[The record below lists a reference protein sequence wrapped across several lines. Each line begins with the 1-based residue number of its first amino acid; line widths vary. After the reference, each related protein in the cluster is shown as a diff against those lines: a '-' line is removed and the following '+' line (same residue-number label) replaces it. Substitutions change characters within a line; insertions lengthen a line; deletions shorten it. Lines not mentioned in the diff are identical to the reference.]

1 MRNAECGPAFAWLR
15 RGKLRNISSAPG
27 AIETTHFNASTLLPR
42 RGNAKAGQ
50 RFSALLVAL
59 ALAFFAFT
67 SFAQSIS
74 PARLPLYFEAN
85 NSQTE
90 FLSSGNGCRFAIS
103 ASGVRMSLRESKT
116 RAATA
121 QMRFV
126 GANSAAQIAGGGKLS
141 GKVNYFIGNDPS
153 KWQIG
158 LSTFANVQVTQ
169 LYPGINMVFHGNQ
182 RQLEYDFTVAPGAN
196 PDAVEMRFEG
206 ADNISVSPAGDLV
219 LKIGTREIRQAKPE
233 IYQIIDGER
242 KTIAGGYT
250 ILDSQTVAFQIGEYD
265 HTLPLIIDPVLGYS
279 TFFGGNTGDAA
290 WIMALDTNNCIYLAG
305 GTFSTKFFTSGA
317 AQTNYAGGTYTGDA
331 FVAKLDQTGTN
342 LIYLTYL
349 GGSADDLAA
358 GLAVD
363 GAGNAFVGGFTQS
376 LDFPTNNALISTNP
390 SIYNP
395 VYHFEP
401 PSGFVTELNTNGTR
415 LIYSTYLGGNSQDYV
430 QAVAVDSA
438 DNAYAVGFTYS
449 TNFPVT
455 TNALQRYFQ
464 GTNFTTYLNCNAFL
478 TEIESN
484 DSTFVYSTYL
494 GGTNIDGANGVAVDT
509 NNFVYVCGYTASF
522 NFPTWNATNLP
533 GGAYLN
539 GITNAPLAAENFTY
553 DAFVTKFPP
562 LNGTNS
568 PASQTNQPDS
578 YSMFIGGTNDD
589 VANGI
594 AVDGQGNAYVT
605 GWTASTNF
613 PVINAPTNLPSYMT
627 TNGNPAPIM
636 TNVFLTKISPT
647 GSVTNSV
654 VFGGSLVDIGYGVAV
669 DQAGDAFVVG
679 TETSY
684 TNFPTVNP
692 YGSLLATNSSPIVGT
707 HDAFVTGI
715 SANWSNV
722 WYSVCLGGTYDTFG
736 YGIAL
741 DSSTNVFITGTT
753 LSTNY
758 PTLNAG
764 VFSFNGA
771 DVINGTNSIN
781 GIDFTGTN
789 DVFLT
794 EISFGSTVPTVSQ
807 VEPTNQIVGYG
818 ATVNFSV
825 TVGGA
830 TEQLF
835 YQWQTNGTNIV
846 NGGRISGATNSILT
860 ITNAQP
866 SDSNTNYGV
875 IVYYPGGSIT
885 NSGANLTV
893 LITPYVAASSPTN
906 VIVPVGTNVTF
917 SVTPSGSPVYY
928 VWGFDNTLLSTNSQ
942 ISNVTNNTLTVNDL
956 QTNDSGVY
964 TAVLYNQ
971 NYNENQNTLYDYNF
985 TLTVVDPNF
994 SIVTAPTNQTVS
1006 TNTTVSFTVVTTGFP
1021 LTYQWSTNGV
1031 PLTDGANISGANGST
1046 LTISNVQASDAGT
1059 YTVSITNAVEYPDFT
1074 VSTNLSAVLT
1084 VDTDPTFSSFASPR
1098 SSTNGLVLTGAGGKT
1113 NGTYY
1118 VLTSSNLMTWTPM
1131 ATNQF
1136 NSMGQFIF
1144 TNPAPTNSA
1153 QFFKLEQP

>member
-1 MRNAECGPAFAWLR
+1 
-15 RGKLRNISSAPG
+15 
-27 AIETTHFNASTLLPR
+27 
-42 RGNAKAGQ
+42 
-50 RFSALLVAL
+50 
-59 ALAFFAFT
+59 
-67 SFAQSIS
+67 
-74 PARLPLYFEAN
+74 
-85 NSQTE
+85 
-90 FLSSGNGCRFAIS
+90 
-103 ASGVRMSLRESKT
+103 
-116 RAATA
+116 
-121 QMRFV
+121 
-126 GANSAAQIAGGGKLS
+126 
-141 GKVNYFIGNDPS
+141 
-153 KWQIG
+153 
-158 LSTFANVQVTQ
+158 
-169 LYPGINMVFHGNQ
+169 
-182 RQLEYDFTVAPGAN
+182 
-196 PDAVEMRFEG
+196 
-206 ADNISVSPAGDLV
+206 
-219 LKIGTREIRQAKPE
+219 
-233 IYQIIDGER
+233 
-242 KTIAGGYT
+242 
-250 ILDSQTVAFQIGEYD
+250 
-265 HTLPLIIDPVLGYS
+265 
-279 TFFGGNTGDAA
+279 
-290 WIMALDTNNCIYLAG
+290 
-305 GTFSTKFFTSGA
+305 
-317 AQTNYAGGTYTGDA
+317 
-331 FVAKLDQTGTN
+331 
-342 LIYLTYL
+342 
-349 GGSADDLAA
+349 
-358 GLAVD
+358 
-363 GAGNAFVGGFTQS
+363 
-376 LDFPTNNALISTNP
+376 
-390 SIYNP
+390 
-395 VYHFEP
+395 
-401 PSGFVTELNTNGTR
+401 
-415 LIYSTYLGGNSQDYV
+415 
-430 QAVAVDSA
+430 
-438 DNAYAVGFTYS
+438 
-449 TNFPVT
+449 
-455 TNALQRYFQ
+455 
-464 GTNFTTYLNCNAFL
+464 
-478 TEIESN
+478 
-484 DSTFVYSTYL
+484 
-494 GGTNIDGANGVAVDT
+494 
-509 NNFVYVCGYTASF
+509 
-522 NFPTWNATNLP
+522 
-533 GGAYLN
+533 
-539 GITNAPLAAENFTY
+539 
-553 DAFVTKFPP
+553 
-562 LNGTNS
+562 
-568 PASQTNQPDS
+568 
-578 YSMFIGGTNDD
+578 
-589 VANGI
+589 
-594 AVDGQGNAYVT
+594 
-605 GWTASTNF
+605 
-613 PVINAPTNLPSYMT
+613 
-627 TNGNPAPIM
+627 
-636 TNVFLTKISPT
+636 
-647 GSVTNSV
+647 
-654 VFGGSLVDIGYGVAV
+654 
-669 DQAGDAFVVG
+669 
-679 TETSY
+679 
-684 TNFPTVNP
+684 
-692 YGSLLATNSSPIVGT
+692 
-707 HDAFVTGI
+707 VTGI